1 MTRGAHPEIASCVA
15 ATAIAFT
22 GWAAVAG
29 WLAQTLGELTA
40 LLRTAADHVDAH
52 VARAS
57 INN

>member
-1 MTRGAHPEIASCVA
+1 M
-15 ATAIAFT
+15 AFT

-29 WLAQTLGELTA
+29 WLAQTLGEPTA
-40 LLRTAADHVDAH
+40 PLRAAADHVDAR